1 MTMPDYADIV
11 EKRFVAVCLVRESA
25 LSWTVDASRTA
36 AGLVVNPLPR
46 SSTPQ
51 RHHCGRH
58 NDLEST
64 EPTFELGIIY
74 QITRSAVQSDQ
85 DGISSTPDA
94 K

>member
-64 EPTFELGIIY
+64 EPTFEFIHPY
-74 QITRSAVQSDQ
+74 VENRITLPGNHTA
-85 DGISSTPDA
+85 
-94 K
+94 